1 MRNGRYRIVDV
12 PLSVPIFF
20 GCEQI
25 SLDVSRLGKL
35 ENLNPDNHLRRSLDR
50 WWMTFDKSKWSE

>member
-1 MRNGRYRIVDV
+1 MNRIRIVDV

-25 SLDVSRLGKL
+25 SLDVSRLRNPKIL
-35 ENLNPDNHLRRSLDR
+35 NLDNHVRR
-50 WWMTFDKSKWSE
+50 